1 MEERADILPIA
12 NIGQVCIINVITLT
26 VELFDVTL
34 HFPRNARVV
43 HWISF
48 SNLLLKF
55 LLLNFLVFRNY
66 FGHLINKYSSFEFS
80 TSLGKITETDV
91 KQFIGQNPLPLS
103 FYVVGETL

>member
-48 SNLLLKF
+48 SSKF
-55 LLLNFLVFRNY
+55 ILR
-66 FGHLINKYSSFEFS
+66 
-80 TSLGKITETDV
+80 
-91 KQFIGQNPLPLS
+91 
-103 FYVVGETL
+103 